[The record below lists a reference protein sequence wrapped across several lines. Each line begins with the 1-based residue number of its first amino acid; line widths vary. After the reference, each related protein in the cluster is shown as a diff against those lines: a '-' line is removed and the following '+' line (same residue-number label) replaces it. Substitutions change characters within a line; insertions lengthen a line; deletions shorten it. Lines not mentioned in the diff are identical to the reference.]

1 MRLFFSK
8 RELKLRKKRTI
19 VAVICMVG
27 VLGIY
32 WWLSRPR
39 EAVPQ
44 LPTVVVESVT
54 KDDMEIFGEYVGR
67 IRAQQFVEIRARV
80 EGYLENMLFAEG
92 TYINKNQ
99 VLFVINQDL
108 YRAKADKARAQL
120 KKDEAQVLK
129 ADRDFKR
136 IRPLSEQNAVSQLD
150 LDNAEAA
157 YESALATMAMSE
169 ADLAQAELELGYT
182 VVRSPLSGHI
192 SERNVDLGTLVGPG
206 GKSLLATIVKSD
218 TVLVDFSMTALDYL
232 KSKERNIN
240 LGQRDSTRSWQPN
253 ITITLADN
261 TVYPFKG
268 YVDFAEPQ
276 VDPQTGT
283 FSVRAEMP
291 NPKQVLLPGQ
301 FTKVKLLLDVREGA
315 LVVPMKAVTIEK
327 GGAYIYA
334 LRKNGT
340 VEKRFVEL
348 GPEVENKVVVERGLA
363 AGETIVVEGI
373 HKLTPGIKV
382 RLSEETPQAQDSVK
396 NHAKDSVKKH
406 AKDSAKDYKNKK

>member
-1 MRLFFSK
+1 MVGERLVK
-8 RELKLRKKRTI
+8 GGIVLVALLMLATGCRKKEEPLRPLVI
-19 VAVICMVG
+19 VDK
-27 VLGIY
+27 
-32 WWLSRPR
+32 
-39 EAVPQ
+39 PQ
-44 LPTVVVESVT
+44 KEDVQ
-54 KDDMEIFGEYVGR
+54 IFGEYVGR
-67 IRAQQFVEIRARV
+67 IRAASYVEIHARV
-80 EGYLENMLFAEG
+80 EGYLERMLFVEG
-92 TYINKNQ
+92 KQVKQNEPLFIINSA
-99 VLFVINQDL
+99 L
-108 YRAKADKARAQL
+108 YKARVEKAKAQL
-120 KKDEAQVLK
+120 KKNEAQAAK
-129 ADRDFKR
+129 AKRDVER
-136 IRPLSEQNAVSQLD
+136 LQPLYEQHAASQLD

-157 YESALATMAMSE
+157 YESAEATVAMSE

-182 VVRSPLSGHI
+182 IVRSPLSGHI

-240 LGQRDSTRSWQPN
+240 LGQQDSTRSWQPN

-261 TVYPFKG
+261 TVYPHKG

-327 GGAYIYA
+327 GGAYIYT
-334 LRKNGT
+334 LRKDDA

-348 GPEVENKVVVERGLA
+348 GPEVGNNVVVERGLA
-363 AGETIVVEGI
+363 EGEKVVVEGF
-373 HKLTPGIKV
+373 HKLTPGMKV
-382 RLSEETPQAQDSVK
+382 RISTPETKVK
-396 NHAKDSVKKH
+396 DTTTETGNTSIEMKDNTKGE
-406 AKDSAKDYKNKK
+406 